1 MLSSHLRENSWVLTC
16 YEKCVCHWRQVF
28 RSDDWAEKKIVVVG
42 EGLDTQRQA
51 YLSRPNFHHATN
63 AINHFWALLKWGEVA

>member
-1 MLSSHLRENSWVLTC
+1 MKSACVTGDRYFVAMIRLR
-16 YEKCVCHWRQVF
+16 
-28 RSDDWAEKKIVVVG
+28 KKRVVVG

-63 AINHFWALLKWGEVA
+63 AINHFWALLKWREVA